1 MVQWLR
7 LQFSMHRVRLQSLLG
22 KLRSPVTQW
31 SKHQNI
37 NGSNTVTNS
46 INNLKKK
53 KKVHI
58 KKNHYHGTGYFS
70 LSVLGP
76 LSCDQ
81 PREQERVGRIWI
93 RNAQGAQASSGYTL
107 YTKAGGQTYGHS
119 PWDLHPYRMEEDLP
133 KEKLSVS

>member
-53 KKVHI
+53 KGPHQ
-58 KKNHYHGTGYFS
+58 KKS
-70 LSVLGP
+70 LSWNRLV
-76 LSCDQ
+76 
-81 PREQERVGRIWI
+81 
-93 RNAQGAQASSGYTL
+93 
-107 YTKAGGQTYGHS
+107 
-119 PWDLHPYRMEEDLP
+119 
-133 KEKLSVS
+133 LSVSAGATVLRPAKRTGKGGQDLDS